1 MALPDL
7 LTRTLSLPVIGA
19 PLFIISH
26 PPLVIAQCLNGVVGS
41 FPALNARPKEQLEE
55 WLTEITQTLDAARAA
70 EPTRRIAPYAVNQII
85 HASNERLIHDM
96 EVCAKFRVPIVI
108 TSLSAPNLIVPHV
121 HSWGG
126 LVFHDIISVKHAKKA
141 IDAGVDGLILV
152 CAGAGG
158 HAGTQSPFSLVH
170 EVRKFWD
177 GPIALSGAIATGRA
191 VLAAEAMGAD
201 LAYVGTR
208 FIATTE
214 ARAQERYKQMIVES
228 SAADIVYTP
237 FFTGVPGNY
246 MRGSVVAGGYDPD
259 NLPVRGKD
267 AMNFASAGQESKAK
281 AWKDIWGAGQS
292 VGQIEDVLPTAE
304 VVARMTS
311 EYRAARAALM
321 RGPWA

>member
-214 ARAQERYKQMIVES
+214 ARAQDRYKQMIVES

-259 NLPVRGKD
+259 NLPVRGKE
-267 AMNFASAGQESKAK
+267 AMNFASAGETSKAK